1 MKIKEYEG
9 KRFAVTIRRDTMRR
23 RYVLST
29 FESDGGMV
37 DQNEPLYTEE
47 FEKHYGFSPEWPHE
61 TIEDK
66 I

>member
-1 MKIKEYEG
+1 
-9 KRFAVTIRRDTMRR
+9 
-23 RYVLST
+23 
-29 FESDGGMV
+29 MV